1 MNIPSVKELFSKID
15 WNKIT
20 EGIPCGFHGD
30 LQFDNVLS
38 QDNGEFKILDWRQD
52 FAGLIEY
59 GDIYYDLA
67 KLYGGMNLSYQA
79 IKNNKLSFEMTSNKV
94 YYGYDMHSSLMEA
107 KDVFEKFILDNGFDL
122 KKIKILTGIIY
133 FYMSP
138 LHHDPFDHF
147 LFFLGKTMI
156 HKSLN

>member
-1 MNIPSVKELFSKID
+1 MFEDACKKFYIDNTNQRLDKFFEKTSIHDKETVINGMNIPSVKELFSKID

-67 KLYGGMNLSYQA
+67 KLYDFFSLPIFSA
-79 IKNNKLSFEMTSNKV
+79 I
-94 YYGYDMHSSLMEA
+94 
-107 KDVFEKFILDNGFDL
+107 FDL
-122 KKIKILTGIIY
+122 
-133 FYMSP
+133 
-138 LHHDPFDHF
+138 
-147 LFFLGKTMI
+147 FF
-156 HKSLN
+156 SNNDYCQ